1 MADRA
6 LPVMRLLLLSH
17 TVNPWTPHYARFFQ
31 SRGDQVLVVS
41 FSAQPIDGVDMAF
54 IGVEPWDKYANKHL
68 YLTRVPRL
76 RKLIKRFRPDVVY
89 APFVVSNGL
98 AAVLAWGGPT
108 VTSGR
113 GGDVLEQIGRVGWR
127 RRLRE
132 RLVRFVCRR
141 CVMVHSVSA
150 EITDH
155 LRRLGVPESKLV
167 QIPVGIDTSL
177 FHPAPDMPRPQAT
190 RFICPRKHEPVY
202 DNMTVVEA
210 LGRLKT
216 AGRSFRCVIA
226 SEGSLL
232 QTHQA
237 RVRELGLADQV
248 SFPGEVPHAQVPAM
262 LREADV
268 YISATHSDGTSS
280 ALLEAMATGLL
291 PVVSRIPANEP
302 WIEHGRTGLLF
313 EPGRP
318 DSLAEMLE
326 RAMDD
331 AELRRRAFE
340 ANLNRVREG
349 GDQQQNMRQL
359 AEVLEQVVARH
370 LPSRVQ

>member
-1 MADRA
+1 
-6 LPVMRLLLLSH
+6 MRLLLLSH

-41 FSAQPIDGVDMAF
+41 FSSQPIDGVDMEF
-54 IGVEPWDKYANKHL
+54 IGIDPWDKYANKHV

-76 RKLIKRFRPDVVY
+76 RRIIKRFRPDVVY

-98 AAVLAWGGPT
+98 SAVLAWNGPT

-132 RLVRFVCRR
+132 HLVRFVCRR
-141 CVMVHSVSA
+141 CVVVHSVSA
-150 EITDH
+150 EITAH

-167 QIPVGIDTSL
+167 EIPVGVDTSL
-177 FHPAPDMPRPQAT
+177 FVPAPDMPRPQAL
-190 RFICPRKHEPVY
+190 RLICPRKHEPVY

-210 LGRLKT
+210 LGRLK
-216 AGRSFRCVIA
+216 ASGRTFECVIA

-232 QTHQA
+232 AVHKA
-237 RVRELGLADQV
+237 RVHELGLDDRV
-248 SFPGEVPHAQVPAM
+248 SFPGEVPHAKVPAM
-262 LREADV
+262 LQEADIYV
-268 YISATHSDGTSS
+268 SATLSDGTSS
-280 ALLEAMATGLL
+280 ALLEAMAVGLM

-318 DSLAEMLE
+318 ASLAEMLE

-331 AELRRRAFE
+331 GDLRRRAFE
-340 ANLNRVREG
+340 ANVPRVREG
-349 GDQQQNMRQL
+349 GDQHRNMQQL
-359 AEVLEQVVARH
+359 AEVLERVVAEHPR
-370 LPSRVQ
+370 